1 VSASDDRSAEGRE
14 GLNRPQGKGLPEAV
28 VVWGASGFIGRNV
41 VDALQGRIATIIG
54 VNASG
59 TPVPGCTQTV
69 AAHAVDTL
77 PPLPAGTAIIH
88 VAAFRYFASI
98 FGKQQAEILSAN
110 LAMTEAV
117 YRFAMARGIT
127 EVRAAS
133 SSAVYPASWDLQD
146 DALPLDLNAWPH
158 DGEAAYAWSKRWG
171 EITGELWSRRAG
183 ISTISFRLTNPYGP
197 HDTLDEAEAHVAT
210 AFVIRACGD
219 APEFEVR
226 GDPDAER
233 DFIYAGDAAEAFVE
247 SLTLR
252 GVTAA
257 VNLAHGQ
264 TRTVRDL
271 AVATMQAAGKQRP
284 IKLTSPPAAGNR
296 GVKVRRATAAQ
307 LRELLPGL
315 APFRSLEDGMA
326 ETLAWYRDALRR

>member
-1 VSASDDRSAEGRE
+1 MS
-14 GLNRPQGKGLPEAV
+14 LPDAV
-28 VVWGASGFIGRNV
+28 IVWGASGFIGRNI
-41 VDALQGRIATIIG
+41 VDLLAGKVSAVIG

-59 TPVPGCTQTV
+59 APVPGCTATV
-69 AAHAVDTL
+69 AAGAVDTL
-77 PPLPAGTAIIH
+77 PALPPDAAIIH
-88 VAAFRYFASI
+88 VAAYRYFASQ
-98 FGKQQAEILSAN
+98 FGRQQSAILSAN
-110 LAMTEAV
+110 LGMTEAV
-117 YRFAMARGIT
+117 YRFAMARGIS
-127 EVRAAS
+127 EIRAAS

-197 HDTLDEAEAHVAT
+197 YDTLDEAEAHVAT

-233 DFIYAGDAAEAFVE
+233 DFIYSGDAAEAFVE
-247 SLTLR
+247 SLKLR
-252 GVTAA
+252 GTTAA
-257 VNLAHGQ
+257 VNLANGQ

-271 AVATMQAAGKQRP
+271 AEATMRAAGRQRP
-284 IKLTSPPAAGNR
+284 IRLTSPPAAGNR
-296 GVKVRRATAAQ
+296 GVKLRRATAAK

-315 APFRSLEDGMA
+315 APFRSLEAGMA